1 MSGGLVPSPH
11 GPSALS
17 PSAAR
22 PLRRALTTVRSG
34 ALVQAERVAAV
45 AYVADRAMTEIAFL
59 AQKHI
64 HLVGVVPLADG
75 GLQMIRDTATLA
87 MAQLVA
93 EMGRL

>member
-1 MSGGLVPSPH
+1 MSTSLVRAGDPGSLLPNVYERRTARAVRH
-11 GPSALS
+11 VHTLALMQSA
-17 PSAAR
+17 
-22 PLRRALTTVRSG
+22 
-34 ALVQAERVAAV
+34 RVAAV
-45 AYVADRAMTEIAFL
+45 ACVADRAMTEISFL